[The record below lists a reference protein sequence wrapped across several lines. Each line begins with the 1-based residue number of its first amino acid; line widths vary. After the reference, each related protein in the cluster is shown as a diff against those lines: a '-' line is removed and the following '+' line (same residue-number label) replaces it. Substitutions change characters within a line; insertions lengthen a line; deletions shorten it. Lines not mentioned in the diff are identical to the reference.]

1 MNQCKYKLNRR
12 RFRRLIQVLSESCC
26 FANITMLI
34 SIITALFFILKRYY
48 VLAKLE
54 SIIQTLFILSNKEA
68 EYYVSGFI
76 LGLIRIR

>member
-12 RFRRLIQVLSESCC
+12 RLRRLIQVLSESCF
-26 FANITMLI
+26 FANIVMLI

-54 SIIQTLFILSNKEA
+54 SIIQTLFILLNKEA